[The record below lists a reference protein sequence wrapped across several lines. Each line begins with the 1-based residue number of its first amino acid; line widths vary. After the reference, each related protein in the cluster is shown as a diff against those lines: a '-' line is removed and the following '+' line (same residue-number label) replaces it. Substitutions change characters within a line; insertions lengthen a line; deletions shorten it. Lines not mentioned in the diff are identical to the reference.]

1 MCSAV
6 DLHSRES
13 GTPRPLVPQLLGL
26 TSVVSQELLDD
37 PAQELL
43 LGQPEILAVLFLS
56 IY

>member
-26 TSVVSQELLDD
+26 TIVVSQELLDGR
-37 PAQELL
+37 AQELL
-43 LGQPEILAVLFLS
+43 LGQPELLAVLFLS
-56 IY
+56 NY